1 MAFITIRDLACQVD
15 GETILDGVNLDIERG
30 EIFGLLGPN
39 GHGKSTLLSCIMGNP
54 RYEITSGSIKIDGEE
69 IVGKTPDEISRM
81 GVFYCF
87 QNPPEVQG
95 VVSMDFYRAVLN
107 AHREKRISLTEFY
120 TRLNQAYKDA
130 GLPAEMMER
139 HLNEG
144 FSGGERK
151 RNEILQM
158 MLLRPKIA
166 MLDEIDSG
174 LDVDAIRAVGEC
186 INRLEKEGTTFIIV
200 SHYARLFS
208 EIHPTGSAVII
219 RGKTALTGGP
229 DLIQRVDTE
238 GYGFLR
244 DEYGIDISKVEE
256 RDTIEDPFAQLSRM
270 SQIKDSSNG

>member
-1 MAFITIRDLACQVD
+1 MALISIRNLCCQVD
-15 GETILDGVNLDIERG
+15 GEPILQGVDLDIEKG
-30 EIFGLLGPN
+30 DIFGLLGPN

-54 RYEITSGSIKIDGEE
+54 RYEITEGSIKIDGEE

-107 AHREKRISLTEFY
+107 AHREKKISLAEFY
-120 TRLNQAYKDA
+120 TRLNQAYADA
-130 GLPAEMMER
+130 GLPSEMMER

-144 FSGGERK
+144 FSGGEKK

-158 MLLRPKIA
+158 MLLRPRIA

-174 LDVDAIRAVGEC
+174 LDVDAIRSVGEC
-186 INRLEKEGTTFIIV
+186 INQLEKEGTTFIIV
-200 SHYARLFS
+200 SHYARLFE

-229 DLIQRVDTE
+229 ELIGRVDTE

-244 DEYGIDISKVEE
+244 DEYGIDISKADT
-256 RDTIEDPFAQLSRM
+256 RDTIEDPFAQLSRA
-270 SQIKDSSNG
+270 SQARNTNG